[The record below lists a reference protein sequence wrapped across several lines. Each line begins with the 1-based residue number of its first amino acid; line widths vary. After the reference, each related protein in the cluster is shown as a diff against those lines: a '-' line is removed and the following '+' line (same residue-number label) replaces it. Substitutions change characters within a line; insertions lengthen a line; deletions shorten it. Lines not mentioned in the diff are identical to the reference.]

1 MAALTVEVTKEL
13 YPYHTTLYENLFLLR
28 VSISLNGTAAI
39 VERRGGRR
47 LLTWKSPSSA
57 PDVTLPVESFA
68 A

>member
-13 YPYHTTLYENLFLLR
+13 NPYHTTLYENLFLLR
-28 VSISLNGTAAI
+28 VSISLNETAAT
-39 VERRGGRR
+39 VERRGGRK

-57 PDVTLPVESFA
+57 PDVTVAMESCA